1 MDGIVFQDL
10 TNEETAVICGGVK
23 QLGCALLGGLGMAA
37 VITGNGFGLAACLI
51 AAYNG
56 GCFD

>member
-1 MDGIVFQDL
+1 MEAIVFQDL
-10 TNEETAVICGGVK
+10 TNEETETTWGGASA
-23 QLGCALLGGLGMAA
+23 LGCAMLGGLAMACFA
-37 VITGNGFGLAACLI
+37 TGNGLGVAGALI

>member
-1 MDGIVFQDL
+1 MDATVFQDL
-10 TNEETAVICGGVK
+10 TNEETETVRGGVAAF
-23 QLGCALLGGLGMAA
+23 GCALLGGLGMAFF
-37 VITGNGFGLAACLI
+37 ITGNGLGVAGCLI